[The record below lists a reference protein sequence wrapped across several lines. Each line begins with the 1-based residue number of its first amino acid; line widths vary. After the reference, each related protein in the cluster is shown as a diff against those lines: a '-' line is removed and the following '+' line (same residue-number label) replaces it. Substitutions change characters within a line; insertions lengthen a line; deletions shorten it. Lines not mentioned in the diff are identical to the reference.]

1 MSKIKNLIKILL
13 PGGLLNALK
22 ELENKYLDGYAVKCY
37 SQEGEDMILNRIF
50 EGRKSGFY
58 VDVGAHHPFR
68 FSNTYFFYKRG
79 WRGINIDAMP
89 GSMQLFR
96 KFRSKDINLEIP
108 VGRTEDVLTYYS
120 FNEPALNSFSEK
132 ISRERN
138 GRNGHFIRE
147 EIKLKTSRL
156 SSILDEY
163 LTDKSEI
170 DFLSID
176 VEGMDFDILKSNDWI
191 KYKPKCILIE
201 VLAGACSDVEA
212 SEISLFLRDF
222 GYCVFAKT
230 ANTVFFLKRS

>member
-1 MSKIKNLIKILL
+1 MKSLIKTLL
-13 PGGLLNALK
+13 PGRLVKALK
-22 ELENKYLDGYAVKCY
+22 ELENKYLDGYAIKCY

-50 EGRKSGFY
+50 NGQESGFY

-68 FSNTYFFYKRG
+68 FSNTYYFYKRG

-89 GSMQLFR
+89 GSMRLFR

-108 VGRTEDVLTYYS
+108 VGSAEDVLTYFS

-132 ISRERN
+132 ISRERD
-138 GRNGHFIRE
+138 GRNGYFIRQ

-163 LTDKSEI
+163 LVNKSEI

-176 VEGMDFDILKSNDWI
+176 VEGMDFDILKSNDWV

-201 VLAGACSDVEA
+201 VLGSTCADIEA
-212 SEISLFLRDF
+212 SEVSLFLRGF
-222 GYCVFAKT
+222 GYYVFAKT
-230 ANTVFFLKRS
+230 ANTVFFLKRP